1 MMLLL
6 FDVVD
11 DVSSPL
17 LTRTVVE
24 QNAFAASANNVLC
37 ASDYDNIGWNVVI
50 KIHCLAPRCKNRS
63 TGGALAYPTEV
74 ILDRVL

>member
-1 MMLLL
+1 MMRLS
-6 FDVVD
+6 FDIVD
-11 DVSSPL
+11 DDSSPGL
-17 LTRTVVE
+17 NRTVVE
-24 QNAFAASANNVLC
+24 QDAFAASANNVLC
-37 ASDYDNIGWNVVI
+37 ASDYDNFGGNVVI